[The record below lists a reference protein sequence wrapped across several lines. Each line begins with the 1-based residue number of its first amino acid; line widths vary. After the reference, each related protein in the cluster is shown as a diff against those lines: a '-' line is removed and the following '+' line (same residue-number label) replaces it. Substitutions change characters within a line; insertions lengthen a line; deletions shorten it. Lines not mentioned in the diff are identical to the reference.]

1 MSKRVNEQKTLQGP
15 GEKII
20 WRLQWLGRILYCRS
34 GIGPGIV
41 RAIVPFVWQWLTS
54 LHHPGHIDAG
64 ETVRRN
70 NLLKPSCMT
79 MKNLLCCICWQALV
93 LLAPLVSAQP
103 CSDIFISE
111 YIEGTSFNKAIEIYN
126 PTTGNVVLDGYRLYT
141 FNNGSTVALFTHK
154 LHGIL
159 GPGQVYVV
167 CHPQADSLG
176 IKVKAD
182 TISLVCN
189 WNGNDAVALVNT
201 YTGDTLDVI
210 GEIGVD
216 PGTSWPVDV
225 GSTQNSTLVRKESV
239 QSGTADWSLGQN
251 QYWAYGVNTFSYLG
265 SHTMDPCP
273 YVPPS
278 VFFLPD
284 STFAW
289 EGEGTVD
296 ILVGILN
303 PNNSPTTVEVLATG
317 GSATA
322 GTDFLLG
329 SLVITFPAGSSASV
343 PVQVEILDDVVI
355 EPTEYIELKLIN
367 PSNNAT
373 VIGGQS
379 LLFILDNDAT
389 GHADG
394 AVRNVFIVP
403 EGNGSV
409 LHVRTPTNLQF
420 HLSDVAG
427 RSIMT
432 KHLDPGM
439 HRISCSH
446 IPAGMYFVSWFDG
459 LDWGSIPFFRY

>member
-1 MSKRVNEQKTLQGP
+1 MR
-15 GEKII
+15 
-20 WRLQWLGRILYCRS
+20 
-34 GIGPGIV
+34 
-41 RAIVPFVWQWLTS
+41 
-54 LHHPGHIDAG
+54 
-64 ETVRRN
+64 
-70 NLLKPSCMT
+70 NLLG
-79 MKNLLCCICWQALV
+79 CIGCQAFV
-93 LLAPLVSAQP
+93 LLAPWVSAQP

-201 YTGDTLDVI
+201 YTGDTIDVI
-210 GEIGVD
+210 GVIGVD

-239 QSGTADWSLGQN
+239 QSGTTDWTVGQN

-265 SHTMDPCP
+265 NHTMDPCP
-273 YVPPS
+273 YVPPT

-284 STFAW
+284 STFVG

-303 PNNSPTTVEVLATG
+303 PNNSPTSVEVLVTG
-317 GSATA
+317 GTATA
-322 GTDFLLG
+322 GADFLLG
-329 SLVITFPAGSSASV
+329 ALAITFPAGSSASV
-343 PVQVEILDDVVI
+343 PVQVNILDDVVI

-367 PSNNAT
+367 PTNNAT

-389 GHADG
+389 GHAENPGQDIL
-394 AVRNVFIVP
+394 IVP
-403 EGNGSV
+403 EGNGDL
-409 LHVRTPTNLQF
+409 LHVQAHTKVQV
-420 HLSDVAG
+420 HLHDVIG

-432 KHLDPGM
+432 KDLDAGL
-439 HRISCSH
+439 HRISCSD
-446 IPAGMYFVSWFDG
+446 IPAGMYFVSWFNGHDRR
-459 LDWGSIPFFRY
+459 SIPFFRY